1 MTNLPGQALILPP
14 AICHHFSRG
23 IAECQRL
30 LQNIHREEFIM
41 PENDE
46 MVTMLQTASSVT
58 SEITT
63 LERNPAADFFPA
75 VNGLVK

>member
-1 MTNLPGQALILPP
+1 MSKVLPK
-14 AICHHFSRG
+14 
-23 IAECQRL
+23 L
-30 LQNIHREEFIM
+30 LREEFIM
-41 PENDE
+41 PENNE

>member
-1 MTNLPGQALILPP
+1 
-14 AICHHFSRG
+14 
-23 IAECQRL
+23 
-30 LQNIHREEFIM
+30 M